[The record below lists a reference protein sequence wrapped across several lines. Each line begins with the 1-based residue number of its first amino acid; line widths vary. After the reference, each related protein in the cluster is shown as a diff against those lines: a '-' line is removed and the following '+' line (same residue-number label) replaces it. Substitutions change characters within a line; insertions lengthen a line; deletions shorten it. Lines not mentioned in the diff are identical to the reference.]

1 MKLWIGRHC
10 YAGNASDDP
19 TIETS
24 RPLVAEGIATAKAIA
39 NAMVS
44 AGEIPNAIFCSG
56 YQRATDT
63 AFIYGKIFACPVVVK
78 TALGPVAPLTD
89 ELSSWVQT
97 KGREKLKRLMIVGHK
112 DNTTPTMRD
121 LDDGDW
127 NDLVMGEVRRVEIS
141 RADLSWKLKWMIQ
154 PSMLGL
160 KDRKS

>member
-1 MKLWIGRHC
+1 MKLWVARHC

-19 TIETS
+19 KIEIN
-24 RPLVAEGIATAKAIA
+24 RPLLAEGIATAKAIA
-39 NAMVS
+39 NAMVD

-63 AFIYGKIFACPVVVK
+63 AFIYGKTLRCPVVIK
-78 TALGPVAPLTD
+78 TAIGPVAPLTS

-112 DNTTPTMRD
+112 DNTTPTMQD

-127 NDLVMGEVRRVEIS
+127 DDLVMGEVRRVNIS
-141 RADLSWKLKWMIQ
+141 RKDLSWTLKWAIK
-154 PSMLGL
+154 PSDLGL
-160 KDRKS
+160 KDRKL